1 MFFLANWKMNPPS
14 LKEGEEILKKLK
26 KSLSKK
32 PKNVIIFPPFLY
44 LFPLIKKFKDFFDFG
59 AQNVFYEKKGAFT
72 GEVSPLMLK
81 NMGVNFAIIGHSERR
96 RYFKEDDEILF
107 KKMKACQELK
117 IKVVF
122 CIGESKKEREKNK
135 VFEVLKKQTRF
146 FSQKVFPEFL
156 AYEPV
161 WAIGTGTPCLPQDA
175 KKVFLFLKKRFKKTK
190 ILYGGSVNSKNA
202 KGYLEVGFDGLLV
215 GGASL
220 KAEEFSK
227 IVSLS

>member
-1 MFFLANWKMNPPS
+1 MFFLANWKMNPSS
-14 LKEGEEILKKLK
+14 LKEGEEILKRLK
-26 KSLSKK
+26 KFLLKK

-44 LFPLIKKFKDFFDFG
+44 LFPLIKKFKDFFNFG
-59 AQNVFYEKKGAFT
+59 AQDVFYEKKGPFT
-72 GEVSPLMLK
+72 GEISPLMLK
-81 NMGVNFAIIGHSERR
+81 NMGVNFVIVGHSERR

-122 CIGESKKEREKNK
+122 CVGENKKERKENK

-146 FSQKVFPEFL
+146 FSQKVFPGFL

-161 WAIGTGTPCLPQDA
+161 WAIGTGTPCQPKDA
-175 KKVFLFLKKRFKKTK
+175 KKVFSFLKKRFKKTK

-202 KGYLEVGFDGLLV
+202 KSYLEAGFDGLLV

-220 KAEEFSK
+220 KPEEFSK
-227 IVSLS
+227 IVSLN

>member
-32 PKNVIIFPPFLY
+32 TKNVIIFPPFLY

-59 AQNVFYEKKGAFT
+59 AQDVFYKKKGAFT
-72 GEVSPLMLK
+72 GEISPLMLK
-81 NMGVNFAIIGHSERR
+81 NLGVNFAIVGHSERR

-161 WAIGTGTPCLPQDA
+161 WAIGTGKPCLPQDA
-175 KKVFLFLKKRFKKTK
+175 KKVLIFLKKKFKKTK

-202 KGYLEVGFDGLLV
+202 KAYLEIGFDGLLV

-220 KAEEFSK
+220 KPEEFSK